1 MFMKQMEKHIKKSF
15 FFTWCN
21 ENVLANYCNIFI
33 AWSDQR
39 GVRFRKHGF
48 DQKIGCLGRI
58 SYSERATYGQIWRSR
73 NKSGTTEGN
82 VRNSNLRTGT
92 SSSHVFTN
100 SVTTNITKKFT
111 HFYFFTFQWGTIF
124 FERDQNME

>member
-1 MFMKQMEKHIKKSF
+1 MFMKQMEKHLKKSF

-21 ENVLANYCNIFI
+21 ENVFANYCNIFI

-82 VRNSNLRTGT
+82 VRDSNLWTGT
-92 SSSHVFTN
+92 SSSHIFMN
-100 SVTTNITKKFT
+100 FETTNVPKKIE
-111 HFYFFTFQWGTIF
+111 FYFFMRYNFLK
-124 FERDQNME
+124 DQNMECLC